1 MAKLM
6 QQLRLRLRQALG
18 AAEQPGRLAAAWSL
32 GVAIG
37 FSPLV
42 GLHTAIALVLAFL
55 LRLNR
60 IDVVLGTL
68 VINPWTMV
76 VYVPSAVVV
85 GSWITGSQLTFGD
98 ASGALLTQ
106 PLWRLSSGYARNV
119 VVSWLAG
126 ATLCSLAAGGV
137 TYLAVSHLV
146 GWRRRQRSPVTSLPG
161 SCPPES
167 SEWSPAGPSPEPPV
181 GTTPGANEP
190 R

>member
-1 MAKLM
+1 
-6 QQLRLRLRQALG
+6 
-18 AAEQPGRLAAAWSL
+18 
-32 GVAIG
+32 
-37 FSPLV
+37 V

-137 TYLAVSHLV
+137 
-146 GWRRRQRSPVTSLPG
+146 
-161 SCPPES
+161 
-167 SEWSPAGPSPEPPV
+167 
-181 GTTPGANEP
+181 
-190 R
+190 